1 MVHRGHS
8 AHVTNCCFSCD
19 TCKSRVIR
27 SVGGGDRCA
36 FVWKVVSNEKGGG
49 GGGGGGGG
57 YDDDY

>member
-19 TCKSRVIR
+19 KSRVI

-49 GGGGGGGG
+49 GGGGG